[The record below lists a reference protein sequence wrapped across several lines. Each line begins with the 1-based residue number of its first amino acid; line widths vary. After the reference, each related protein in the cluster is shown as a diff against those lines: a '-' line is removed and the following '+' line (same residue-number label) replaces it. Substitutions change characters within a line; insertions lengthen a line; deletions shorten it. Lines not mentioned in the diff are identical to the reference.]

1 MNKYSQEITFIKDKD
16 YPRSALE
23 EVIIKGARKM
33 LKLALENEVEEF
45 IEKHSH
51 LVDGDGRR
59 IVARNGYMPARDILT
74 GVGPLTIKQPRIDDR
89 KLDNNDIKRFTSN
102 ILPRYLRRIPSIDN
116 LIPTL
121 YLKGISTNDFGT
133 ALSAILGQGVQGLSA
148 TNIVRLKSCWEKDY
162 CQWRNRDL
170 SGKKYVYFWVD
181 GVYFNVRL
189 EGDRS
194 CILIIIAAD
203 SNGNKELL
211 AVSDGYRESKIAWK
225 ELLLDLKRRG
235 LATAPKLAVGDGA
248 LGFWAALS
256 EVFPSTKRQRCWV
269 HKTANILDKMPKGI
283 QPKAKSAIHEM
294 YMAATKDG
302 ALSAYDH
309 FVNVFSDKYPKA
321 VDCLAKDKE
330 DLFTF
335 YGFPAIHW
343 IHIRTTNPIE
353 STFATVKLRTYK
365 TRGCGSRTAAL
376 TMVFKL
382 AMEVSKTWRKLKGS
396 EFIVHVLEN
405 RKFVDGELV
414 KEVAA

>member
-1 MNKYSQEITFIKDKD
+1 MEKCTQEIKFIKDEAHAK
-16 YPRSALE
+16 SALE
-23 EVIIKGARKM
+23 EVIIEGARKM
-33 LKLALENEVEEF
+33 LKLALENEVDEF
-45 IEKHSH
+45 IARHSN

-59 IVARNGYMPARDILT
+59 IISRNGYMPERDILT
-74 GVGPLTIKQPRIDDR
+74 GIGPLTIKQPRIDDR
-89 KLDNNDIKRFTSN
+89 QLNENNMERFNSN

-116 LIPTL
+116 LIPAL
-121 YLKGISTNDFGT
+121 YLKGISTNDFST
-133 ALSAILGQGVQGLSA
+133 ALSAILGEGAGGLSA
-148 TNIVRLKSCWEKDY
+148 TNIVRLKASWEKDY
-162 CQWRNRDL
+162 DEWKNRDL
-170 SGKKYVYFWVD
+170 SDKNYVYFWVD
-181 GVYFNVRL
+181 GLYFNVRL
-189 EGDRS
+189 EDDRS

-203 SNGNKELL
+203 KDGNKELL
-211 AVSDGYRESKIAWK
+211 AVSDGYRESKLSWK

-235 LATAPKLAVGDGA
+235 LSCAPKLAVGDGA
-248 LGFWAALS
+248 LGFWSALS

-269 HKTANILDKMPKGI
+269 HKTANILDKMPRSI

-294 YMAATKDG
+294 YMAATKED

-321 VDCLAKDKE
+321 VECLVKDKE

-335 YGFPAIHW
+335 YDFPAIHW

-365 TRGCGSRTAAL
+365 TRGCGSRIATL

-382 AMEVSKTWRKLKGS
+382 AMEASSTWRRLKGS

-414 KEVAA
+414 EEVAA